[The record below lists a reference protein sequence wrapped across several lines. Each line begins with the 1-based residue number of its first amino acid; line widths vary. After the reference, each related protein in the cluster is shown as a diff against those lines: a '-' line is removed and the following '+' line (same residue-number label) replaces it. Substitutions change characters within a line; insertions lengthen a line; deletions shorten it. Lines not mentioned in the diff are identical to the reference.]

1 MGPGVEGKEGGG
13 PSGCPSE
20 PLCAAARR
28 GQGAGEDLRG
38 VDAVPGRVPAE
49 DGERALPRGYG
60 CRRGRSG
67 SRRHSSRAAGLRASC
82 GARGGVRAAGIRPS
96 ASPRPPKGSSA
107 TARLTCTPAG
117 PTAAPAPP
125 STSPA
130 PSTCPGLRKVTLS
143 RGCPMLGGCG
153 AERGGSGPGGTG
165 RAVRIKCRWVPTAA
179 VGAAGWAQRRPPE
192 ERPALCA
199 RSEARVGEPA
209 LRR

>member
-1 MGPGVEGKEGGG
+1 MSACGGW
-13 PSGCPSE
+13 
-20 PLCAAARR
+20 
-28 GQGAGEDLRG
+28 
-38 VDAVPGRVPAE
+38 
-49 DGERALPRGYG
+49 
-60 CRRGRSG
+60 
-67 SRRHSSRAAGLRASC
+67 RASPTPRVRLPAGPLRVVASQLEGC
-82 GARGGVRAAGIRPS
+82 GSESLVRGTGGVRAAGIRPS

-117 PTAAPAPP
+117 QTAAPAPP

-143 RGCPMLGGCG
+143 RGRPMLGGCG